1 MKRSHHRAALTEA
14 IADATARFEA
24 DLQRLART
32 VLRDELAR
40 ILATN
45 EPMPTPIVMG
55 TRALRKG
62 RTAGPRRSPAARPR
76 KAAAATARQ
85 TTAVA
90 MNKPTAAATSKPTA
104 VASKPTAVAT
114 SKPTAAVA
122 TSAREA
128 TARASK
134 PAAAAGT
141 SPPAAAAGTHM
152 DPPAARAGRP
162 TAAPVPAIAGAP
174 EGSAV
179 PTSEPDQR
187 LAGKAE
193 RVDLAIARPR
203 ADSASGA
210 VAEPVPAAISAEPPW
225 RERARDRR
233 EERAQRRQDRQERA
247 RSRRAAA
254 GMRAEAG
261 AVAGAHAEPTG
272 AMRGEPMT
280 AAVDEPGRGTDGTRA
295 MGRRVERGTVKWFS
309 EANGYGVITAHGGA
323 DAFVHHSAIPGE
335 GFRTLREGQVVSYEE
350 IAGPKGLLAVNVV
363 PLG

>member
-1 MKRSHHRAALTEA
+1 
-14 IADATARFEA
+14 
-24 DLQRLART
+24 
-32 VLRDELAR
+32 
-40 ILATN
+40 
-45 EPMPTPIVMG
+45 
-55 TRALRKG
+55 
-62 RTAGPRRSPAARPR
+62 
-76 KAAAATARQ
+76 
-85 TTAVA
+85 
-90 MNKPTAAATSKPTA
+90 
-104 VASKPTAVAT
+104 
-114 SKPTAAVA
+114 
-122 TSAREA
+122 
-128 TARASK
+128 
-134 PAAAAGT
+134 
-141 SPPAAAAGTHM
+141 
-152 DPPAARAGRP
+152 
-162 TAAPVPAIAGAP
+162 
-174 EGSAV
+174 V

-187 LAGKAE
+187 LAGEAE
-193 RVDLAIARPR
+193 RVELAIARPR
-203 ADSASGA
+203 ADSASVAVA
-210 VAEPVPAAISAEPPW
+210 VAEPVPAATSAEPPW